1 MTITDT
7 PKQQQ
12 HSAPSEPAGAG
23 LGVWL
28 FSSFLGL
35 VAVCI
40 SIAAL
45 VVARYHEA
53 KSTPGTTATA
63 PVKTP
68 AGADT
73 VALREYSVS
82 VTPPTLTPGKHEFTI
97 ANDGRT
103 EHELLV
109 FQTNLDPAAFP
120 IGVDG
125 NIDEE
130 APGMNKISDGDNIAP
145 GGTQKRTVDLSQ
157 PGTYVFVC
165 NLPGH
170 FKAGMYQVVTVK

>member
-1 MTITDT
+1 MTVTDRSNM
-7 PKQQQ
+7 KD
-12 HSAPSEPAGAG
+12 HAADEPSGAG
-23 LGVWL
+23 LGVWI

-35 VAVCI
+35 VAICI

-45 VVARYHEA
+45 AVALSHQTKVTTSA
-53 KSTPGTTATA
+53 SATPV
-63 PVKTP
+63 VKTP

-73 VALREYSVS
+73 VALREYNVS
-82 VTPPTLTPGKHEFTI
+82 VAPPALTLGKHDFTI
-97 ANDGRT
+97 VNDGRT

-109 FQTNLDPAAFP
+109 FHTNLDPAAFP
-120 IGVDG
+120 IGPDG
-125 NIDEE
+125 NIVED
-130 APGMNKISDGDNIAP
+130 APGMNKTSDGDNIAP

-170 FKAGMYQVVTVK
+170 FKAGMFQVVTVK

>member
-1 MTITDT
+1 MTITE
-7 PKQQQ
+7 
-12 HSAPSEPAGAG
+12 APPTERRPVAEPTGAG

-35 VAVCI
+35 LAVCI

-45 VVARYHEA
+45 VVALNHGT
-53 KSTPGTTATA
+53 KPSPGGAATA
-63 PVKTP
+63 QVKTP

-73 VALREYSVS
+73 VALREYSLS
-82 VTPPTLTPGKHEFTI
+82 VAPPTLAPGKHDFTI

-109 FQTNLDPAAFP
+109 FHTNLDPAAFP
-120 IGVDG
+120 IGADG
-125 NIDEE
+125 DINED
-130 APGMNKISDGDNIAP
+130 AVNKISDGDNIAP
-145 GGTQKRTVDLSQ
+145 GGTQKRTVDLSE

>member
-1 MTITDT
+1 MTDT
-7 PKQQQ
+7 PTTQT
-12 HSAPSEPAGAG
+12 HPSSTEPMGAG
-23 LGVWL
+23 LGVWV

-35 VAVCI
+35 VAICI

-45 VVARYHEA
+45 VVALNHET
-53 KSTPGTTATA
+53 KPTTSAASPA
-63 PVKTP
+63 PVQTP
-68 AGADT
+68 VGVDT
-73 VALREYSVS
+73 VALREYNVS
-82 VTPPTLTPGKHEFTI
+82 VTPPALTPAKHDFTI
-97 ANDGRT
+97 ANDGRA

-109 FQTNLDPAAFP
+109 FHTDLDPAAFP
-120 IGVDG
+120 IGADG
-125 NIDEE
+125 DINEE
-130 APGMNKISDGDNIAP
+130 APGMSKISDGDNIAP

>member
-1 MTITDT
+1 MTITDSSPT
-7 PKQQQ
+7 ET
-12 HSAPSEPAGAG
+12 HAGSTEPTGVG
-23 LGVWL
+23 VGVWI

-35 VAVCI
+35 VAICI

-45 VVARYHEA
+45 VVALNHETPSTA
-53 KSTPGTTATA
+53 KAAAPA
-63 PVKTP
+63 PVKT
-68 AGADT
+68 ATGADT
-73 VALREYSVS
+73 VALREYNVS
-82 VTPPTLTPGKHEFTI
+82 VTPPVVTAGTHDFTI

-120 IGVDG
+120 IDAEGDI
-125 NIDEE
+125 NEE
-130 APGMNKISDGDNIAP
+130 APGINKISDGDNIAP
-145 GGTQKRTVDLSQ
+145 GGTQKRAVDLSK

-170 FKAGMYQVVTVK
+170 FKAGMYQVVNVK